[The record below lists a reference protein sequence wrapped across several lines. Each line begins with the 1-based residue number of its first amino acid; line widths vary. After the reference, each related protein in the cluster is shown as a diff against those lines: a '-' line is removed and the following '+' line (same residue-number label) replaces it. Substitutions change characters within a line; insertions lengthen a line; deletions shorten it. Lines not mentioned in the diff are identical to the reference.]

1 MLAEDVRPT
10 DPLGLET
17 RQQQYNAR
25 EILAKGDNP
34 SEVRWRK
41 FSSTQSADGSDLI

>member
-1 MLAEDVRPT
+1 MLAEDVRPI

-17 RQQQYNAR
+17 RQQRYNVR
-25 EILAKGDNP
+25 EILTKGDNP

-41 FSSTQSADGSDLI
+41 LSSTQNADGSDLI